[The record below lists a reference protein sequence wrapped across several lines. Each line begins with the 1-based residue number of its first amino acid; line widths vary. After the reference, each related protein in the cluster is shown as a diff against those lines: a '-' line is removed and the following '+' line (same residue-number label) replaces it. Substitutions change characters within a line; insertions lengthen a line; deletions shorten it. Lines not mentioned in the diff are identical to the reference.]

1 MRLDSKTL
9 LRELWASGAGRV
21 GLVLFGFLVLVSL
34 WVVLSFPPNFGPGRW
49 SNPAFWGDY
58 PKAVPPVWTNWF
70 GSNKPAHQILEAT
83 SPSKTE
89 GNIQTFTLPFNYP
102 SNQPPSFLSFSV
114 ADVQYQANPPT
125 LKAILV
131 RPDGGEIT
139 LYQTVISGP
148 LSAETAP
155 YRRHVDEAL
164 RVSLDTEQ
172 DAIENTYNF
181 LSKKYDPNLNYDDIQ
196 RSLSSGLFGT
206 VKDGGI
212 VPLKG
217 GYRLEVQATL
227 DNPQDRI
234 GRLRFVAGGAVY
246 GAMGTDGQGRD
257 LAQGLLF
264 GLPIALL
271 IGLSVAILSTL
282 LGTALG
288 LISGYAGGRTDLLI
302 QRAADIVNN
311 VPTLPLLIFM
321 VFVLGAKLWLILL
334 MLILFSWPGLTILV
348 RSMVLGL
355 RSSPEVEAARAL
367 GASRTRIIVHHLF
380 PHISPFIFATLIF
393 SAPGA
398 ILSEAGLSFIGLG
411 DPTLPTWGQILEQ
424 GFRTGAVFLGYWWW
438 IIPPGL
444 LIVFTAIAFMLI
456 SLGLEPIINPRLR
469 SEK

>member
-1 MRLDSKTL
+1 MRLDFRTL
-9 LRELWASGAGRV
+9 LRELWASGAGRT
-21 GLVLFGFLVLVSL
+21 GLLLFGLLLLVSL
-34 WVVLSFPPNFGPGRW
+34 WVVATYPANFGPARW
-49 SNPAFWGDY
+49 SNPAYWGDY
-58 PKAVPPVWTNWF
+58 PKAAPPEWINVL
-70 GSNKPAHQILEAT
+70 GSNKPKHQILEARAPT
-83 SPSKTE
+83 QTN
-89 GNIQTFTLPFNYP
+89 GNIQIYALPFSYTAT
-102 SNQPPSFLSFSV
+102 QPPSFLSFSV
-114 ADVQYQANPPT
+114 ADVEYQSSPPT
-125 LKAILV
+125 LKASLV
-131 RPDGGEIT
+131 RPDGGKIA

-148 LSAETAP
+148 LSGETPP
-155 YRRHVDEAL
+155 YRRHVDEPL
-164 RVSLDTEQ
+164 RVSLDTEP
-172 DAIENTYNF
+172 DAIENTYNY
-181 LSKKYDPNLNYDDIQ
+181 LSQSQPNLNYDDIQ
-196 RSLSSGLFGT
+196 RSLSSGLFGSA
-206 VKDGGI
+206 KDGGLI
-212 VPLKG
+212 PLKG
-217 GYRLEVQATL
+217 GYRLEVEATL
-227 DNPQDRI
+227 DNPKDRI
-234 GRLRFVAGGAVY
+234 GRVRFVVGGGVY

-271 IGLSVAILSTL
+271 IGLSVALLSTL

-311 VPTLPLLIFM
+311 IPTLPLLIFM

-334 MLILFSWPGLTILV
+334 MLVLFSWPGLTILV

-367 GASRTRIIVHHLF
+367 GASRSRIIVHHLF
-380 PHISPFIFATLIF
+380 PHIAPFIFATLIF

-469 SEK
+469 KGD